1 MLAKKNILLIRD
13 LFNLL
18 KSLLFL
24 PFLVLLW
31 LIILKS
37 NHFKEDININSIESF
52 KGKGLFLNFCYL
64 MVNNRYFRVLYL
76 HRLKFVFNYFLK
88 PLLFVPSNF
97 IISPLCQIKG
107 GLKILHPFS
116 TIINAKSIGPN
127 CVIRNN
133 TTLGNKF
140 DNSILKPEIGSNVN
154 IGVGTIIIGDVIV
167 GDNVIIGAG
176 TVVTKSIKENTI
188 VVGPKNRFI

>member
-1 MLAKKNILLIRD
+1 MNIRLIRD

-37 NHFKEDININSIESF
+37 NHFKEDININSIESL
-52 KGKGLFLNFCYL
+52 KGQGLFLNFCYL
-64 MVNNRYFRVLYL
+64 MVNNMYFRVLYL

-88 PLLFVPSNF
+88 PFLFVPSNF